1 MMMPP
6 ELRIDPV
13 RLLDHLREVGRIGED
28 PAGGYTRLSYTP
40 AHQDAT
46 RLTGRHLEQTGFA
59 VAQDTVG
66 NLVGVLP
73 GSDPTLRPIAIGSHL
88 DTVPQGGAFDGALGV
103 VAGLEVGTTLAKASH
118 QLRHPLLVLAFVE
131 EEGTTFGIGCL
142 GSRCFTG
149 ELGSDAYPTIA
160 DHRGR
165 SLRDYLAAT
174 PLFFPP
180 YTGARRM
187 STYLELHIE
196 QGPVLERRGIS
207 VGIVE
212 SIVGI
217 ARMGVTFIGEPN
229 HAGTTAMAD
238 RRDALWGASELVLR
252 VRELGFRHPT
262 RLRATVGRI
271 RALPGASNVVPGEA
285 QLTVELRAPTS
296 ADLSEAQQILTKT
309 ASQIAT
315 QFQLDVVFTPWDIL
329 EPVLMDATVRRT
341 IAHAARRAGQSLALP
356 SWAGHDA
363 KVMAAACPSGMV
375 FIPSVGGISH
385 SPAERS
391 TDAALRVGA
400 QVLLDTV
407 LQLDE
412 HNLGDDPIVPGLSP

>member
-1 MMMPP
+1 MMPP

-13 RLLDHLREVGRIGED
+13 RLLDHLREIGRIGAD
-28 PAGGYTRLSYTP
+28 PTGGYTRLSYTLP
-40 AHQDAT
+40 HQDAT
-46 RLTGRHLEQTGFA
+46 RLAGRHLEQAGFV
-59 VAQDTVG
+59 VAQDPVG

-88 DTVPQGGAFDGALGV
+88 DTVPCGGAFDGVLGV
-103 VAGLEVGTTLAKASH
+103 VAGLEVGATLAHASH
-118 QLRHPLLVLAFVE
+118 QLRHPLIVLAFVE
-131 EEGTTFGIGCL
+131 EEGATFGIGCL

-149 ELGSDAYPTIA
+149 ELGSDVYPTIA

-165 SLRDYLAAT
+165 SLRDYLAAAP
-174 PLFFPP
+174 PLFPP

-196 QGPVLERRGIS
+196 QGPVLERRGVP

-217 ARMGVTFIGEPN
+217 ARMGVSFIGEPN
-229 HAGTTAMAD
+229 HAGTTAMID
-238 RRDALWGASELVLR
+238 RKDALWGASELVLR
-252 VRELGFRHPT
+252 VRELGFRHPE

-285 QLTVELRAPTS
+285 QLTVELRSPTS
-296 ADLSEAQQILTKT
+296 ADLGEAQQSLTDT
-309 ASQIAT
+309 ASRIAT
-315 QFQLDVVFTPWDIL
+315 EFHLDVTFTPWDVL
-329 EPVLMDATVRRT
+329 EPVLMDATVRET
-341 IAHAARRAGQSLALP
+341 IAHAAKRAGPSIALP

-363 KVMAAACPSGMV
+363 KVMAATGPTGMV
-375 FIPSVGGISH
+375 FIPSAGGISH

-391 TDAALRVGA
+391 TDADLRVGA

-407 LQLDE
+407 LQLDA
-412 HNLGDDPIVPGLSP
+412 HSFGDVPLGSGGLR